1 MKKTN
6 KSMSR
11 RLDDSMSP
19 EEDLKSRSLDDSM
32 TKSTEWTTIIKPKE
46 NLLQVDLKEL
56 WRYRDLCMLFVR
68 RNITTQFKQTIL
80 GPLWYLIQPMMTVI
94 MYMVVFGGIAN
105 ISTDGL
111 PQPLFYLSGICIW
124 QYFNDC
130 LTKTSSTFVDN
141 AAIFGKVYFPRLI
154 VPLANVTSNLLRFG
168 IQFTLFLVVYAIYQ
182 IFIIPGQIHTNAY
195 VLLLPLLIVML
206 AGLALGFGI
215 LFSSLTTKYRDLTLL
230 LDYFVRLWMYA
241 TPVIYPL
248 STITNEKLRFVMS
261 LNPLTGIVEAFKYG
275 MLGEGQ
281 FSWAMLAYSFVFMMI
296 LLAVGIVI
304 FNRVQRTFM
313 DTV

>member
-6 KSMSR
+6 KSMSQ

-80 GPLWYLIQPMMTVI
+80 GPLWYLIQPVMTVI